1 MASNLEP
8 VPVTSQKHDPAW
20 KHCQMY
26 KNGDRVQLK
35 CIYCGK
41 VFKGG
46 GIHRIKEHLA
56 GQKGNASTCLRVQPD
71 VRLLMQE
78 SLNGAAMKKRKKQK
92 LIDEMMNTHPGEA
105 VDLSNQCELS
115 SEVGLLPVPDSLGV
129 FESQEEGMSSKLM
142 GRKKKGRIRKASSSG
157 NTNMLGVTTSKQV
170 VNNATRMNDQVHMA
184 IARFLLDAG
193 IPFEAVKSSYFQP
206 MIDVIASQEVGIT
219 GPSYHEL
226 RSWILKNSI
235 QELRNEIDQCSGS
248 WVRNGCSILVDEWT
262 TEKGKSLIKFSVY
275 CPEGTMFLRSVD
287 VSEIVNSGDALYELL
302 KEVVEEVGARNV
314 LQVITSSEERYID
327 AGRRLTDAYPTVFWT
342 PCAAQC
348 IDMMLEDIK
357 KLEWVNATLGQAK
370 AISRFMYNNNSV
382 LNLMRRHTYGVD
394 LVELGVT
401 VSATDF
407 LTLKRMVNIKH
418 NLHSMVTSEEWMESP
433 YSKKAEGYAVLDL
446 ISSQSFW
453 SSCSL
458 ITHLTDPLLR
468 LLCIV
473 CSEKR
478 SGMGYVYAGLY
489 RAKEI
494 IKKELGDKNDYS
506 VYWNI
511 IDHRWHLLQR
521 HPLHAAGFYLNP
533 RFFYST
539 EEDVHLHLRSLVY
552 DCIERLVPDPKIQDR
567 IVKETSCYK
576 NAAGD
581 FGRKMAVR
589 ARETL
594 LPGEWWA
601 TYGGGCPNLSRLA
614 IRILSQ
620 TCGLMSSMKA
630 NHVCLE
636 QMHET
641 SNCLEHRRLKDIVFV
656 QSNLRLREQKNREQ
670 GPVDPISYENIE
682 LVKDWVSEKELCSEE
697 PASSDWMAVDPPL
710 GNTLLFAPAL
720 DDFEALGAGFG
731 DYEIFDGVK
740 DIKDEN
746 GEDTS

>member
-92 LIDEMMNTHPGEA
+92 LIDEMMNTNSGHPGEA

-115 SEVGLLPVPDSLGV
+115 TEVGLLPVPDTLEQSLGV

-157 NTNMLGVTTSKQV
+157 NTNMLGVTASKQV
-170 VNNATRMNDQVHMA
+170 VNSTRMNDQVHMA

-206 MIDVIASQEVGIT
+206 MIDVIASQEVGIA

-235 QELRNEIDQCSGS
+235 QELRSEIDQCSGS
-248 WVRNGCSILVDEWT
+248 WRSGWRVHIQRN
-262 TEKGKSLIKFSVY
+262 
-275 CPEGTMFLRSVD
+275 PR
-287 VSEIVNSGDALYELL
+287 
-302 KEVVEEVGARNV
+302 
-314 LQVITSSEERYID
+314 
-327 AGRRLTDAYPTVFWT
+327 
-342 PCAAQC
+342 
-348 IDMMLEDIK
+348 
-357 KLEWVNATLGQAK
+357 
-370 AISRFMYNNNSV
+370 
-382 LNLMRRHTYGVD
+382 
-394 LVELGVT
+394 
-401 VSATDF
+401 
-407 LTLKRMVNIKH
+407 
-418 NLHSMVTSEEWMESP
+418 
-433 YSKKAEGYAVLDL
+433 
-446 ISSQSFW
+446 
-453 SSCSL
+453 
-458 ITHLTDPLLR
+458 DPLLR
-468 LLCIV
+468 LLRIV
-473 CSEKR
+473 GSEKR
-478 SGMGYVYAGLY
+478 SAMGYVYAGLY

-494 IKKELGDKNDYS
+494 IKKELADKNDYS

-567 IVKETSCYK
+567 IVKETTSYK

-620 TCGLMSSMKA
+620 T
-630 NHVCLE
+630 
-636 QMHET
+636 
-641 SNCLEHRRLKDIVFV
+641 
-656 QSNLRLREQKNREQ
+656 EQKNREQ

-697 PASSDWMAVDPPL
+697 PSSSDWMAVDPPL
-710 GNTLLFAPAL
+710 GNTVLFAPAV

>member
-1 MASNLEP
+1 
-8 VPVTSQKHDPAW
+8 
-20 KHCQMY
+20 
-26 KNGDRVQLK
+26 
-35 CIYCGK
+35 
-41 VFKGG
+41 
-46 GIHRIKEHLA
+46 
-56 GQKGNASTCLRVQPD
+56 
-71 VRLLMQE
+71 
-78 SLNGAAMKKRKKQK
+78 
-92 LIDEMMNTHPGEA
+92 MNTNSGGHPGEA

-115 SEVGLLPVPDSLGV
+115 TEVGLLPVPDTLEQSLGV

-157 NTNMLGVTTSKQV
+157 NTNMLGVTASKQV
-170 VNNATRMNDQVHMA
+170 VNSTRMNDQVHMA

-206 MIDVIASQEVGIT
+206 MIDVIASQEVGIA

-248 WVRNGCSILVDEWT
+248 WRSGWRVHIQRN
-262 TEKGKSLIKFSVY
+262 
-275 CPEGTMFLRSVD
+275 PR
-287 VSEIVNSGDALYELL
+287 
-302 KEVVEEVGARNV
+302 
-314 LQVITSSEERYID
+314 
-327 AGRRLTDAYPTVFWT
+327 
-342 PCAAQC
+342 
-348 IDMMLEDIK
+348 
-357 KLEWVNATLGQAK
+357 
-370 AISRFMYNNNSV
+370 
-382 LNLMRRHTYGVD
+382 
-394 LVELGVT
+394 
-401 VSATDF
+401 
-407 LTLKRMVNIKH
+407 
-418 NLHSMVTSEEWMESP
+418 
-433 YSKKAEGYAVLDL
+433 
-446 ISSQSFW
+446 
-453 SSCSL
+453 
-458 ITHLTDPLLR
+458 DPLLR
-468 LLCIV
+468 LLRIV
-473 CSEKR
+473 GSEKR
-478 SGMGYVYAGLY
+478 SAMGYVYAGLY

-494 IKKELGDKNDYS
+494 IKKELADKNDYS

-567 IVKETSCYK
+567 IVKETTSYK

-620 TCGLMSSMKA
+620 TCGLISTIKPK
-630 NHVCLE
+630 HVSLE

-641 SNCLEHRRLKDIVFV
+641 SNCLEHRRLKDIVFL
-656 QSNLRLREQKNREQ
+656 QEQKNREQ
-670 GPVDPISYENIE
+670 GPVDPISYENTE

-697 PASSDWMAVDPPL
+697 PSSSDWMAVDPPL
-710 GNTLLFAPAL
+710 GNTVLFAPAV